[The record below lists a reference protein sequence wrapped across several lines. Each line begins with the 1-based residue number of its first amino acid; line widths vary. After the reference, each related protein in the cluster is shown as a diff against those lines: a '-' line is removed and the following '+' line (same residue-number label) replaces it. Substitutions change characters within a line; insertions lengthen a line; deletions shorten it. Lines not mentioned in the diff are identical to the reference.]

1 MKRQKSQFKSADSEI
16 HRNDYAYG
24 GFFLSGSGGAY
35 QRRTVF
41 DDFLCGSGVLL
52 RDAVS
57 EGEGRCRGGGMK
69 KDREG
74 RS

>member
-1 MKRQKSQFKSADSEI
+1 MKMNEAAKITSSKFADSEI

-41 DDFLCGSGVLL
+41 DDFLCCGGVLL
-52 RDAVS
+52 WDTVP
-57 EGEGRCRGGGMK
+57 EGRRTHEN
-69 KDREG
+69 DE
-74 RS
+74 